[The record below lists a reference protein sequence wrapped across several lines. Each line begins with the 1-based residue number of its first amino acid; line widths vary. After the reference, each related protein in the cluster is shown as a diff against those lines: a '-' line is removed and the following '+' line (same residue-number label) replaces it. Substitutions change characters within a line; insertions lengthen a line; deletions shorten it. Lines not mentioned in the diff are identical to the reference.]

1 MLELRE
7 HQQGV
12 IDALR
17 QGFKEGHRTQLLY
30 APTGFGKTEVA
41 IYLMEA
47 TRKKDNRSA
56 MILDR
61 IVLVDQTSQRLEKYD
76 INHGVHQA
84 DHWKYNTSELI
95 QICSSQ
101 TLERRQDFPKMDV
114 LIIDECHITRKQINE
129 LIKNNPRLKVIGLT
143 ATPFTKGLGTLYS
156 NVVCGSTTQS
166 LVINKW
172 LAPLKVYIAKEIDMK
187 GAKKIAGEW
196 SPDVVTERSMRI
208 TGDIVQEWIKK
219 THEVFGRPRKT
230 IVFCAGVAHG
240 QDLVKQFAEKGYN
253 FVSISYK
260 ETSEFKK
267 EVIEDFSKP
276 DTEIHGLIATD
287 ILTRGFDVPDVMI
300 GVSAR
305 PFSKSL
311 SSHIQQ
317 MGRVMRPYQD
327 KEFALWLDHS
337 GNYIRFRNEWEE
349 VYQEGV
355 KDLDESKVEH
365 AHKEPTE
372 REKKE
377 AKCPSCSALWEQ
389 GSEECYSCGYVR
401 KKKQFGSLAGEMH
414 ELGMNGRDDVRHR
427 QQFFSELLYVAKNK
441 NYSPNWASHKYREK
455 YGVWPRDLVFR
466 TDTPSI
472 ATMNWIK
479 SRMIAYSKANKKD
492 RKVA

>member
-143 ATPFTKGLGTLYS
+143 ATPFTKGLGSLYS

-172 LAPLKVYIAKEIDMK
+172 LVPLKV
-187 GAKKIAGEW
+187 
-196 SPDVVTERSMRI
+196 
-208 TGDIVQEWIKK
+208 
-219 THEVFGRPRKT
+219 
-230 IVFCAGVAHG
+230 
-240 QDLVKQFAEKGYN
+240 
-253 FVSISYK
+253 
-260 ETSEFKK
+260 
-267 EVIEDFSKP
+267 
-276 DTEIHGLIATD
+276 
-287 ILTRGFDVPDVMI
+287 ILPKRLT
-300 GVSAR
+300 
-305 PFSKSL
+305 
-311 SSHIQQ
+311 
-317 MGRVMRPYQD
+317 
-327 KEFALWLDHS
+327 
-337 GNYIRFRNEWEE
+337 
-349 VYQEGV
+349 
-355 KDLDESKVEH
+355 
-365 AHKEPTE
+365 
-372 REKKE
+372 
-377 AKCPSCSALWEQ
+377 
-389 GSEECYSCGYVR
+389 
-401 KKKQFGSLAGEMH
+401 
-414 ELGMNGRDDVRHR
+414 
-427 QQFFSELLYVAKNK
+427 
-441 NYSPNWASHKYREK
+441 
-455 YGVWPRDLVFR
+455 
-466 TDTPSI
+466 
-472 ATMNWIK
+472 
-479 SRMIAYSKANKKD
+479 
-492 RKVA
+492 

>member
-1 MLELRE
+1 MLSLRE
-7 HQQGV
+7 HQQWV

-17 QGFKEGHRTQLLY
+17 DGFKEGHRSQLLY

-41 IYLMEA
+41 ISLMNA
-47 TRKKDNRSA
+47 TKSKDKRSA
-56 MILDR
+56 MVLDR

-76 INHGVHQA
+76 IEHGVYQA

-101 TLERRQDFPKMDV
+101 TLERRQDFPKTQL
-114 LIIDECHITRKQINE
+114 LIIDECHITRKDITK
-129 LIKNNPRLKVIGLT
+129 LIKSNPRLRVIGLT
-143 ATPFTKGLGTLYS
+143 ATPFTRGLGNIYT
-156 NVVCGSTTQS
+156 NVICGATTDK
-166 LVINKW
+166 LIKEKW
-172 LAPLKVYIAKEIDMK
+172 LAPLKVYIAKEIDMR

-196 SPDVVTERSMRI
+196 SPEVVTQRGMQI

-253 FVSISYK
+253 FVSISYR
-260 ETSEFKK
+260 ETTEFKRD
-267 EVIEDFSKP
+267 VIEDFSKP

-300 GVSAR
+300 GISAR

-317 MGRVMRPYQD
+317 MGRVMRPHPD

-337 GNYIRFRNEWEE
+337 GNYIRFRAEWES
-349 VYQEGV
+349 VYHDGV
-355 KDLDESKVEH
+355 KELDENTVEKAKREPSDKV
-365 AHKEPTE
+365 KE
-372 REKKE
+372 E
-377 AKCPSCSALWEQ
+377 AKCPSCSALWEH
-389 GSEECYSCGYVR
+389 GANECHACGYIR
-401 KKKQFGSLAGEMH
+401 KKPQFASVEGEML
-414 ELGMNGRDDVRHR
+414 ELGMSSRIPVADK
-427 QQFFSELLYVAKNK
+427 QAFYSELLYIAYNK
-441 NYSPNWASHKYREK
+441 KYNIHWASHKYREK
-455 YGVWPRDLVFR
+455 FGIWPKDLEEVAK
-466 TDTPSI
+466 TPSI

-479 SRMIAYSKANKKD
+479 SRNIAYSKATKKD

>member
-1 MLELRE
+1 
-7 HQQGV
+7 
-12 IDALR
+12 
-17 QGFKEGHRTQLLY
+17 
-30 APTGFGKTEVA
+30 
-41 IYLMEA
+41 
-47 TRKKDNRSA
+47 
-56 MILDR
+56 
-61 IVLVDQTSQRLEKYD
+61 
-76 INHGVHQA
+76 
-84 DHWKYNTSELI
+84 
-95 QICSSQ
+95 
-101 TLERRQDFPKMDV
+101 
-114 LIIDECHITRKQINE
+114 
-129 LIKNNPRLKVIGLT
+129 
-143 ATPFTKGLGTLYS
+143 
-156 NVVCGSTTQS
+156 
-166 LVINKW
+166 
-172 LAPLKVYIAKEIDMK
+172 MK

-365 AHKEPTE
+365 AHNEPTE

-414 ELGMNGRDDVRHR
+414 ELGMNGRDKLENR

-441 NYSPNWASHKYREK
+441 NYSPNWV
-455 YGVWPRDLVFR
+455 YGLE
-466 TDTPSI
+466 I
-472 ATMNWIK
+472 
-479 SRMIAYSKANKKD
+479 
-492 RKVA
+492 

>member
-17 QGFKEGHRTQLLY
+17 NGFKEGHRAQLLY

-47 TRKKDNRSA
+47 TRQKENRSA

-76 INHGVHQA
+76 IYHGVHQA

-101 TLERRQDFPKMDV
+101 TLERRQDYPKMDL
-114 LIIDECHITRKQINE
+114 LIVDECHIARKQITA
-129 LIKNNPRLKVIGLT
+129 LIKNNPKIRVVGLT
-143 ATPFTKGLGTLYS
+143 ATPFTKGLGEVYT
-156 NVVCGSTTQS
+156 NVVCGSTTEQ
-166 LVINKW
+166 LVISKW
-172 LAPLKVYIAKEIDMK
+172 LSPLKVYIAKEIDMS

-196 SPDVVTERSMRI
+196 SPDVVTERGMRI

-240 QDLVKQFAEKGYN
+240 QDLVRQFAEKGYN
-253 FVSISYK
+253 FVSVSYR
-260 ETSEFKK
+260 ETSEYKK
-267 EVIEDFSKP
+267 EVIKNFSKP

-305 PFSKSL
+305 PFSRSL

-317 MGRVMRPYQD
+317 MGRVMIP
-327 KEFALWLDHS
+327 H
-337 GNYIRFRNEWEE
+337 
-349 VYQEGV
+349 
-355 KDLDESKVEH
+355 
-365 AHKEPTE
+365 
-372 REKKE
+372 
-377 AKCPSCSALWEQ
+377 
-389 GSEECYSCGYVR
+389 
-401 KKKQFGSLAGEMH
+401 
-414 ELGMNGRDDVRHR
+414 
-427 QQFFSELLYVAKNK
+427 
-441 NYSPNWASHKYREK
+441 
-455 YGVWPRDLVFR
+455 
-466 TDTPSI
+466 
-472 ATMNWIK
+472 
-479 SRMIAYSKANKKD
+479 
-492 RKVA
+492 

>member
-1 MLELRE
+1 
-7 HQQGV
+7 
-12 IDALR
+12 
-17 QGFKEGHRTQLLY
+17 
-30 APTGFGKTEVA
+30 
-41 IYLMEA
+41 
-47 TRKKDNRSA
+47 
-56 MILDR
+56 
-61 IVLVDQTSQRLEKYD
+61 
-76 INHGVHQA
+76 
-84 DHWKYNTSELI
+84 
-95 QICSSQ
+95 
-101 TLERRQDFPKMDV
+101 MDL
-114 LIIDECHITRKQINE
+114 LIIDECHIARRQITE
-129 LIKNNPRLKVIGLT
+129 LIKKNPKLRVIGLT
-143 ATPFTKGLGTLYS
+143 ATPFTKGLGDIYT

-196 SPDVVTERSMRI
+196 SPDVVTERGMRI

-219 THEVFGRPRKT
+219 THEVFGKPRKT

-267 EVIEDFSKP
+267 EVIENFSKS
-276 DTEIHGLIATD
+276 DTDIHGLIATD

-317 MGRVMRPYQD
+317 MGRVMRPSPD

-337 GNYIRFRNEWEE
+337 GNYVRFRNEWEE

-355 KDLDESKVEH
+355 QDLDHSKIEH

-372 REKKE
+372 IEKKE
-377 AKCPSCSALWEQ
+377 AKCPSCSALWEH
-389 GSEECYSCGYVR
+389 GSEECYACGYVR
-401 KKKQFGSLAGEMH
+401 KKKQFGSIAGEMH
-414 ELGMNGRDDVRHR
+414 ELGMNGRDKLENR

-455 YGVWPRDLVFR
+455 YGVWPRDLIYR
-466 TDTPSI
+466 TETPSI
-472 ATMNWIK
+472 TTMNWIK
-479 SRMIAYSKANKKD
+479 HRMIAYSKANKKD